1 MKHKPALSSAK
12 PVTSRRKVAGRPKK
26 GPMALSKVD
35 DKTECMGCPGSS
47 FPSPAIAKKRVPSNV
62 PINKE
67 AASNMTQSQA
77 NHSKSKFLFVIA
89 ILFISIY
96 IYTRPVHTLGEGGAP
111 GTWRVHPYTI
121 WSYINYMYIFFVVLT
136 RSRFIQRISEG
147 TLDFAKNTETTLWCK
162 HRAYWEQLRQVLVN
176 NRAHLIPSKNVTIWV
191 VTATR

>member
-96 IYTRPVHTLGEGGAP
+96 IYIYTSCTYFGGRGGPRNMESTSIHNMIIYKLYVYSFCGTNSFSIHPEDFRRHPWLCQEHWNDTLMQTP
-111 GTWRVHPYTI
+111 CVLGTAAA
-121 WSYINYMYIFFVVLT
+121 S
-136 RSRFIQRISEG
+136 SG
-147 TLDFAKNTETTLWCK
+147 
-162 HRAYWEQLRQVLVN
+162 
-176 NRAHLIPSKNVTIWV
+176 
-191 VTATR
+191 